1 MFPLLEPPDKNHFR
15 RTQSLYRCLT
25 RKAWFRYGPSNSF
38 SKWSRVPSVGFRPPF
53 RSTVATSEPS
63 HRCLF
68 FFLLGRLEAPL
79 LVSSSRFAV
88 ALGWTKIVLTA
99 SSPEAWL
106 VVMSSSLVV
115 HRPLSPSL

>member
-1 MFPLLEPPDKNHFR
+1 MR
-15 RTQSLYRCLT
+15 AQSLYRCLMG
-25 RKAWFRYGPSNSF
+25 KAWFRHAHLSSF
-38 SKWSRVPSVGFRPPF
+38 LKWSGVPSARFRPPLW
-53 RSTVATSEPS
+53 SAMATSEPS
-63 HRCLF
+63 HHCLF

-79 LVSSSRFAV
+79 LASSSRFTV